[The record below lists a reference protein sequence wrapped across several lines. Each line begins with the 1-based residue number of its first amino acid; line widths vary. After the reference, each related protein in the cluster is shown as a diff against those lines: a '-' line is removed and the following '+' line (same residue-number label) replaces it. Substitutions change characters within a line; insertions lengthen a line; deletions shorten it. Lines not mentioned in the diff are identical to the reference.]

1 MSVDQASSEPRPAEP
16 GLPRPRVARRLAQNS
31 TPAAAVAAA
40 VAGGA
45 ALATQGPWAVAGFA
59 LACGLVA
66 AWWPKAAVSPTAD
79 AAAPLAAAPTQ
90 ATGLTRQIVPVWRRN
105 VDGARL
111 HSEQSSTALV
121 EAFANISSQLDVAL
135 RAGAH
140 TPRLDS
146 SSADALLASHRSEL
160 DALLASAQRI
170 ANVKDEL
177 LAGVLA
183 LGDTLG
189 EMVGLSKEVQTISRA
204 THLLALNASVEAQRA
219 NTASSQGGGGHGFAV
234 VAQEV
239 RHLADQSRE
248 AGATLGRHVAR
259 MQERIQ
265 ALRRQGSALDTSPEE
280 LMLQAEQN
288 ARAVLRGLLVGLA
301 DVSRSQRTLQDASS
315 LVQQEVEQI
324 LVNLQAQD
332 RLSQMLVSVTD
343 DMNRLQHWLEGGA
356 DEAAGS
362 AQQWL
367 ERLEATYT
375 MEDMRASHHATV
387 QVAQATEVE
396 FF

>member
-1 MSVDQASSEPRPAEP
+1 MPVPPASRDPRAPEQDQPR
-16 GLPRPRVARRLAQNS
+16 LLVARRAALRWAPALAV
-31 TPAAAVAAA
+31 ALAVAAS
-40 VAGGA
+40 A
-45 ALATQGPWAVAGFA
+45 ALATQGPWALTAWA
-59 LACGLVA
+59 LACGLA
-66 AWWPKAAVSPTAD
+66 AVWWPKPAARPD
-79 AAAPLAAAPTQ
+79 AGAEAPRGNAPTQ
-90 ATGLTRQIVPVWRRN
+90 ASGLTRQIVPVWRRN

-111 HSEQSSTALV
+111 HSEQSSTALL
-121 EAFANISSQLDVAL
+121 EAFANISSQLDDAL

-146 SSADALLASHRSEL
+146 STADELLDQHRPEL
-160 DALLASAQRI
+160 DALLSSAQRI
-170 ANVKDEL
+170 AGVKDEL
-177 LAGVLA
+177 LAGVLS

-189 EMVGLSKEVQTISRA
+189 EMVSLSKEVQTISRA

-219 NTASSQGGGGHGFAV
+219 TTGGHAGGNGFAV

-265 ALRRQGSALDTSPEE
+265 ALRRQGGAQDTSPEE

-288 ARAVLRGLLVGLA
+288 ARAVLRGLLMGILE
-301 DVSRSQRTLQDASS
+301 VSRSQRTLQDASS

-343 DMNRLQHWLEGGA
+343 DMTRLQQWLEGSE
-356 DEAAGS
+356 DDAAAS
-362 AQQWL
+362 PQRWL
-367 ERLEATYT
+367 ERLESSYT

-387 QVAQATEVE
+387 KVQQATEVE